1 VTLRELAKSAA
12 RGAAHVAVFPVV
24 VSFALRSVLLGPD
37 RALQPTSQW
46 MSLIPGLS
54 GQYLRR
60 AFLSRALAECDSSA
74 VIEFG
79 TTFCRAG
86 TRIGPDVY
94 IGVRC
99 HLGLVHLE
107 RDVLVASGVH
117 IPSGGGTHGI
127 DDLTRPIREQSR
139 NERMVRVGAG
149 AWIGERAVI
158 MADVGPDAVVGAG
171 AVVTRPVPAWAVS
184 AGVPARVLRRRN
196 LGAAV

>member
-1 VTLRELAKSAA
+1 MTLRELAKSAA
-12 RGAAHVAVFPVV
+12 RGAAHVAVFPAV
-24 VSFALRSVLLGPD
+24 VSFKLRAVLLGPD

-46 MSLIPGLS
+46 MSLIPGLT

-60 AFLSRALAECDSSA
+60 AFLSRALAACDRSA
-74 VIEFG
+74 VIEYG

-86 TRIGPDVY
+86 ARVGPHVY

-99 HLGLVHLE
+99 HLGLVDLDH
-107 RDVLVASGVH
+107 DVLVASGVH
-117 IPSGGGTHGI
+117 IPSGSNTHNI
-127 DDLTRPIREQSR
+127 DDVTQPIREQSR
-139 NERMVRVGAG
+139 DERMVRVGAG
-149 AWIGERAVI
+149 SWIGERAVI
-158 MADVGPDAVVGAG
+158 MADVGANAVVGAG

>member
-1 VTLRELAKSAA
+1 MSLREAVKTAV
-12 RGAAHVAVFPVV
+12 RGVAHVVVFPAV
-24 VSFALRSVLLGPD
+24 VSFAVRSKIVGRD

-46 MSLIPGLS
+46 MSLIPGLT

-60 AFLSRALAECDSSA
+60 AFLARALAQCDPTA
-74 VIEFG
+74 VVEYG

-86 TRIGPDVY
+86 ARLEANVYVGIG
-94 IGVRC
+94 C

-117 IPSGGGTHGI
+117 MPSGSNTHDI
-127 DDLTRPIREQSR
+127 ADATRPIREQSR
-139 NERMVRVGAG
+139 AERLVRIGAG
-149 AWIGERAVI
+149 AWIGESAVV

-171 AVVTRPVPAWAVS
+171 AVVTRPIPAWAVS
-184 AGVPARVLRRRN
+184 AGVPARVLRQRN